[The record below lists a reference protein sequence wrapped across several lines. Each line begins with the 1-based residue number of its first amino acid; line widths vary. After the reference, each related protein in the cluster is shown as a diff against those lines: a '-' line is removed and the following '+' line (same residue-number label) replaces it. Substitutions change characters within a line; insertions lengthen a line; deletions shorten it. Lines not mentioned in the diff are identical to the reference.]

1 MGHHGAVIR
10 RRVVVTGLVQGVWFR
25 ESCRR
30 EAERLGVHGWVRN
43 RADGSVEGVFEGDD
57 EAVDRLV
64 EWCRVGPPQ
73 AIVAHVEVH
82 DESATGEHGFDVR

>member
-1 MGHHGAVIR
+1 VGHHGTVIR

-30 EAERLGVHGWVRN
+30 EAERLGVHGWVHN
-43 RADGSVEGVFEGDD
+43 RADGSVEGAFEGDT
-57 EAVDRLV
+57 EAIDRLV

-73 AIVAHVEVH
+73 AIVADVEVH
-82 DESATGEHGFDVR
+82 DEPATGEHGFDVR